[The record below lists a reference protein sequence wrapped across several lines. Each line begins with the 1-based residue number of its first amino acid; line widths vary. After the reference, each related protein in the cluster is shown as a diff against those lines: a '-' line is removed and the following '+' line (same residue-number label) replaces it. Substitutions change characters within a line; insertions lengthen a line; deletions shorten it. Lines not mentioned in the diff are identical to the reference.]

1 MKLLRLFIKIILNVA
16 IFGGALYFGYIKFQ
30 DYFNNPWTRDGQVRA
45 QVIQVSPRVSGAV
58 IDISVIDNQE
68 VKKGDLLFTI
78 DPSQYQ
84 IKIDQAKADLKREQ
98 ANARGTK
105 IEYDR
110 VKKIAAK
117 NKGAISQKDLN
128 RNRVNYEKAL
138 AKIASYREKLNTA
151 KLNLTFTKVHAS
163 VDGFVSN
170 INFQIGSQAVANRA
184 ILALVDKNSFWVF
197 GFFRENM
204 LKDIKIGNTAKV
216 TLMAY
221 PERPLSGKVESIG
234 WGIAHSD
241 GNPGNNLLPKI
252 KPVFQ
257 WIRLA
262 QRIPVRI
269 KLDTLPKGVELR
281 FGLTASVMIMKNRQT
296 TEQNKDSK

>member
-1 MKLLRLFIKIILNVA
+1 MKLLRLFVKIILNVA
-16 IFGGALYFGYIKFQ
+16 IFGGAIYFGYIKYQ

-45 QVIQVSPRVSGAV
+45 QIIQVSPRVSGAV
-58 IDISVIDNQE
+58 IKIYVVDNQE
-68 VKKGDLLFTI
+68 VKKGDLLFSI

-84 IKIDQAKADLKREQ
+84 IKIDQARADLKREQ

-110 VKKIAAK
+110 VRKIAAK

-138 AKIASYREKLNTA
+138 AKIASHKEKLKTA
-151 KLNLTFTKVHAS
+151 QLNRSFTKVHAS

-170 INFQIGSQAVANRA
+170 INFQVGSQAVANRA

-204 LKDIKIGNTAKV
+204 LKDIKIGDSAKV

-221 PERPLSGKVESIG
+221 PERPISGEVESIG

-262 QRIPVRI
+262 QRIPVRV
-269 KLDTLPKGVELR
+269 KLDTLPEGVELR
-281 FGLTASVMIMKNRQT
+281 FGLTASVMVMNNTHIK
-296 TEQNKDSK
+296 EE

>member
-1 MKLLRLFIKIILNVA
+1 MKLLKLFVKIILNIA
-16 IFGGALYFGYIKFQ
+16 IFGGALYFGYIKYQ
-30 DYFNNPWTRDGQVRA
+30 EYFNNPWTRDGQVRA

-58 IDISVIDNQE
+58 TDIYIIDNQK
-68 VKKGDLLFTI
+68 VKKGDLLFSI
-78 DPSQYQ
+78 DPSQYK
-84 IKIDQAKADLKREQ
+84 IKIQQAKADLKREQ

-110 VKKIAAK
+110 VRKIAAK

-128 RNRVNYEKAL
+128 RNRVNYEKAQ

-151 KLNLTFTKVHAS
+151 KLKLSFTKVRAS

-170 INFQIGSQAVANRA
+170 INFQVGSQAVANRA

-204 LKDIKIGNTAKV
+204 LKDIKIGDSAKV

-221 PERPLSGKVESIG
+221 PERPLSGAVESIG

-269 KLDTLPKGVELR
+269 KLDTLPEGVELR
-281 FGLTASVMIMKNRQT
+281 FGLTASVMIMKTPT
-296 TEQNKDSK
+296 TIQKGI